1 MVTFP
6 RGIVLGLL
14 VASTAACASRDDVT
28 PTIVVSPGAK
38 ERILVMDRFR
48 HHGSPRRILPK
59 VTVEEVDESELPA
72 PPSDTRAESNAA
84 SAPEGPADDAADAS
98 QERASDAAEPANER
112 ARVTDEARAPRSAP

>member
-28 PTIVVSPGAK
+28 PTIVISPGAK
-38 ERILVMDRFR
+38 ERIMVMDRFR

-72 PPSDTRAESNAA
+72 APSDTSAASNAE
-84 SAPEGPADDAADAS
+84 SAPEGPADDAAGT
-98 QERASDAAEPANER
+98 RPPEPANER
-112 ARVTDEARAPRSAP
+112 EPVSDEARAPRSAP

>member
-38 ERILVMDRFR
+38 ERIMVMDRFR

-72 PPSDTRAESNAA
+72 APDGIDAESDAA
-84 SAPEGPADDAADAS
+84 GVPEGPADDAAGA
-98 QERASDAAEPANER
+98 RRPLEPADER
-112 ARVTDEARAPRSAP
+112 ARVSDEARAPRSEP